1 VSNSHFRPI
10 QRGSSAAFRN
20 RLVIALLQ
28 RRQSLDSQARGF
40 TLVELMIVVAIVGI
54 LSAVALPNYLQ
65 ARSAAL
71 IGSRIG
77 EAVGLGKECAVR
89 TVTGIGSVPSSTP
102 ANASDGNVTILGCTG
117 QGSTGTATATWGN
130 AKADGVRCLSDTS
143 KNTSTTAVV
152 SIDTSGTLTC
162 TFS

>member
-1 VSNSHFRPI
+1 MTHSHSR
-10 QRGSSAAFRN
+10 RCRAGSQVAFGN

-71 IGSRIG
+71 IGSRVG
-77 EAVGLGKECAVR
+77 ESLGFAKECAVR
-89 TVTGIGSVPSSTP
+89 TITGIGSVPSGSSTP
-102 ANASDGNVTILGCTG
+102 NDGSVVIAGCSG

-130 AKADGVRCLSDTS
+130 ARADGVRCLSDTS
-143 KNTSTTAVV
+143 TSSHKQAVV
-152 SIDTSGTLTC
+152 SIDESGTLTC
-162 TFS
+162 TFGS